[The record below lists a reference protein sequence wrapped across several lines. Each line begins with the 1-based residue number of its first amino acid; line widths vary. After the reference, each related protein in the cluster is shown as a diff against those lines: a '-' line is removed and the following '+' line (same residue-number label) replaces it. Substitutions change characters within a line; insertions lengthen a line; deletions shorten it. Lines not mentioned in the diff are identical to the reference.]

1 MLLFNLPLMLQII
14 LWQSFLDN
22 RIINSFAVALQ
33 SLPDVLNPHLTTM
46 LL

>member
-1 MLLFNLPLMLQII
+1 MLLFNLPLLLQII

-22 RIINSFAVALQ
+22 RIIKSFADALK
-33 SLPDVLNPHLTTM
+33 SLSDVLIPHLTTM